1 MIAGCASNPKYQG
14 PTARISGLG
23 QVEDAVTMR
32 WFTVAEMPAENS
44 LGVVCPSLQSGQAVR
59 SECVGGVIAARPM
72 KVKIRAT
79 HVSDTPV
86 AEIARRQRGQFYFV
100 EGVVDFSPKPGGEY
114 VVRGVLAKGDS
125 SVWIEDVVTKQ
136 PVTQVLIVSGGAQ
149 ANDCVRE
156 LWDGPPESL
165 SGQATDEA
173 VIALQL
179 LCGVGVPLNE
189 VAGVAQL
196 TSAAERGID
205 KAQFALGVAYLQGRG
220 VSRDGL
226 KASSWFRH
234 AAYQGMARAAAAMVA
249 IEKNGY
255 NVSSAQW
262 AIFQSVG
269 RNAALGDVESQL
281 QLASWLNRYNGDL
294 KRKASA
300 SQWYRAAALQGSV
313 IAQRELGILLLSTEP
328 AESRDWL
335 ESAANAGDMPAQLE
349 LGVNY
354 QMGRGWDPDPVLA
367 YKWLRLAASKGSNSA
382 RYRLGD
388 MYRHGSGLPV
398 KLALTYALYFPVVG
412 LSGDLESQ
420 LEKYHPI
427 FEEDMSPEEIELG
440 KKLIQVMAKPGGF
453 LEALGQTHSP

>member
-1 MIAGCASNPKYQG
+1 MRYLVLVFLAVTMLAGCASNPTYQG

-23 QVEDAVTMR
+23 QVEDAVT
-32 WFTVAEMPAENS
+32 
-44 LGVVCPSLQSGQAVR
+44 
-59 SECVGGVIAARPM
+59 
-72 KVKIRAT
+72 
-79 HVSDTPV
+79 
-86 AEIARRQRGQFYFV
+86 
-100 EGVVDFSPKPGGEY
+100 
-114 VVRGVLAKGDS
+114 
-125 SVWIEDVVTKQ
+125 KQ

-149 ANDCVRE
+149 TNDCVRE

-165 SGQATDEA
+165 SVQATDEVA
-173 VIALQL
+173 IALQL

-205 KAQFALGVAYLQGRG
+205 KAQFALGVAYLHGRG

-226 KASSWFRH
+226 KASSWFRT

-255 NVSSAQW
+255 DVSSTQW

-269 RNAALGDVESQL
+269 RKAARGEVESQL
-281 QLASWLNRYNGDL
+281 QLASWLSRYNGDL
-294 KRKASA
+294 TRKSSA
-300 SQWYRAAALQGSV
+300 TQWYRAAALQGSA

-335 ESAANAGDMPAQLE
+335 ESAANTGDMPAQLE

-367 YKWLRLAASKGSNSA
+367 YKWLRLAASNGSNSA

-388 MYRHGSGLPV
+388 MYRHGRGLPV

-420 LEKYHPI
+420 LEKYHPV
-427 FEEDMSPEEIELG
+427 FEEDMSSQEIELG

-453 LEALGQTHSP
+453 LEALGQAHSP